1 MEGRGYS
8 GGKPRHWVMIR
19 EVVSLDM
26 LVSMGEVTACVG
38 GGTKEVSEVR
48 RVELRGPLQ
57 TKTMIMI
64 TSLNNSMQG
73 ILIFERD
80 IQ

>member
-1 MEGRGYS
+1 MVGHGYS

-38 GGTKEVSEVR
+38 GGTKGVSEVR
-48 RVELRGPLQ
+48 SVELQGPLQ
-57 TKTMIMI
+57 TKTMI